1 MEHYKKVVPP
11 EQMMEPLLALL
22 NETDC
27 VPLVISG
34 SSMSPFLAHS
44 RDTVYLSRADRPLKR
59 GDMILYQRDSG
70 GYVLHRILSVEKDSF
85 TLLGDAQT
93 LPEPGIRPEQ
103 VRAYVKAVCRKGKLL
118 QKGSFW
124 WEFFEKVWIRMVPVR
139 PVIIKIYAGIRRAT
153 GLR

>member
-59 GDMILYQRDSG
+59 GDMILYQRDGG

-139 PVIIKIYAGIRRAT
+139 PVIIKIYAGIRRTT